1 MGSID
6 GPNHRAFTD
15 EYEAPKKELFRPSE
29 KLRISVTGA
38 AGRMGSAICQHLKK
52 EGHHIIAS
60 DWTKNEHMAED
71 EFCDEYHIVDPT
83 VMDDCLKVTR
93 GVDLI
98 FHFATSAKGL
108 GFIES
113 NPSVTKDDNTIIG
126 YNMVEAA
133 RINGVQR
140 FFDASVAYINPELK
154 QAETNVSL
162 NESVACLVERQ
173 YPIGFEKPETEV
185 LCKRYHEEFGFECRI
200 GRFYCIYGPFG
211 TWEGGRGKARAAI
224 CGEPSIST
232 DKFGMLGDGPH
243 TIMDSYVEDVLR
255 QLLQLS
261 CCKLT
266 LVSSHVLLLLIVW
279 FPLLSVCRL
288 MNSDCR
294 EPVYIGSLNMRDLVI
309 LGSDDHKKLGC
320 AAVLKNWLRML
331 RFWIK
336 KGIGKVKP
344 QGTDSSTVGSSEVVG
359 TGAPVERG
367 SLRTADGEE

>member
-6 GPNHRAFTD
+6 GPNHRAFTH
-15 EYEAPKKELFRPSE
+15 EYEAPKKELPRPSE

-38 AGRMGSAICQHLKK
+38 AGRMGSAFCWRLKR
-52 EGHHIIAS
+52 EGHYIIAS
-60 DWTKNEHMAED
+60 DWTKNKHMAED

-93 GVDLI
+93 GSRPYLSLRHLCGRPGFQCVQP
-98 FHFATSAKGL
+98 L
-108 GFIES
+108 GDQGIRHHNWLQHGRGSE
-113 NPSVTKDDNTIIG
+113 N
-126 YNMVEAA
+126 
-133 RINGVQR
+133 QR
-140 FFDASVAYINPELK
+140 FFHASVAYINPELK

-162 NESVACLVERQ
+162 NESVACLRQ

-185 LCKRYHEEFGFECRI
+185 LCKRYHEEFGFEYRI

-232 DKFGMLGDGPH
+232 DKFGKLGDGPH
-243 TIMDSYVEDVLR
+243 TIMDSYVEGVL
-255 QLLQLS
+255 
-261 CCKLT
+261 
-266 LVSSHVLLLLIVW
+266 
-279 FPLLSVCRL
+279 RL
-288 MNSDCR
+288 MNSDFR
-294 EPVYIGSLNMRDLVI
+294 EPVYIGSLNMLDLGI
-309 LGSDDHKKLGC
+309 LGSDDHKKLRC
-320 AAVLKNWLRML
+320 ATVLKNWLRML

-336 KGIGKVKP
+336 KPIGKVKP
-344 QGTDSSTVGSSEVVG
+344 EGTDSSTDGSSEVVG